1 MKTEL
6 GAVLKSTM
14 GTSNSKERKPNS
26 KTDTTHIRA
35 VHTHTHTRARARNA
49 HTRVRAHTHTLYA
62 PQQSSEVIYRRRW
75 EGVESLSATAGLKQI
90 GDDDVSSDVGLTY

>member
-14 GTSNSKERKPNS
+14 GTSNSKQRKPNS
-26 KTDTTHIRA
+26 KTDITHIRA
-35 VHTHTHTRARARNA
+35 AHTHTHARARARA
-49 HTRVRAHTHTLYA
+49 THTHTLYA
-62 PQQSSEVIYRRRW
+62 PQQSSEVIYRRRR